1 MDDVGELRR
10 LMGEEY
16 QRGWVR
22 GWNASL
28 AAALEALKGVPI
40 DWLGDEGFVEME
52 RRQREAIESLRR
64 PEGKEE

>member
-1 MDDVGELRR
+1 MAEDVGELRKLVR
-10 LMGEEY
+10 ESY
-16 QRGWVR
+16 DR
-22 GWNASL
+22 GWNA
-28 AAALEALKGVPI
+28 AIDAALEALKGVPI